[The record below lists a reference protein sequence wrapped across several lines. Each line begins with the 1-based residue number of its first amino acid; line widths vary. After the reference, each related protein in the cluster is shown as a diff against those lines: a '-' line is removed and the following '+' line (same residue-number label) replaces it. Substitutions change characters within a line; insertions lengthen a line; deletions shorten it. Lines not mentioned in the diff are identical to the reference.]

1 MAHEGQRRLEFNDEA
16 AYKGFPMVLGHIADG
31 QCLMPCRST
40 DEAEKIRSPSPQR
53 IRTLPPSAI
62 THGLMSI
69 IARLCLMAFPL
80 PTIKVEKPSMCS
92 IGLKIGGFEWE
103 FVFWFNQRMED
114 NMIYPIKDQE
124 TMLAVPMDMNR
135 QQDTVCSKGYIRQK
149 KFEMFE
155 TT

>member
-80 PTIKVEKPSMCS
+80 PTIKSS
-92 IGLKIGGFEWE
+92 GGEAIHVLNRSQDRFEWE

-135 QQDTVCSKGYIRQK
+135 QQDTVCSK
-149 KFEMFE
+149 MFE

>member
-80 PTIKVEKPSMCS
+80 PTIK
-92 IGLKIGGFEWE
+92 
-103 FVFWFNQRMED
+103 RMED

-135 QQDTVCSKGYIRQK
+135 QQDTVCSK
-149 KFEMFE
+149 MFE

>member
-80 PTIKVEKPSMCS
+80 PTIKV
-92 IGLKIGGFEWE
+92 
-103 FVFWFNQRMED
+103 
-114 NMIYPIKDQE
+114 
-124 TMLAVPMDMNR
+124 A
-135 QQDTVCSKGYIRQK
+135 
-149 KFEMFE
+149 
-155 TT
+155 